1 MTKLT
6 SQEIFDKALFGIRG
20 QDYKQSGSGFG
31 DCKYRHTDE
40 NDTKL
45 CCAVGHCI
53 DDDIAETWDSNLSDT
68 SIRKV
73 FRYYPSTFNQF
84 FDESQLPL
92 LSDLQAAHDQ
102 ALDYGSLQWEGEMV
116 NIAKKYN
123 LNYTP
128 V

>member
-1 MTKLT
+1 MTTKLT

-20 QDYKQSGSGFG
+20 QDYKQSGSPSE
-31 DCKYRHTDE
+31 CKYRYTDE

-53 DDDIAETWDSNLSDT
+53 DDETAERWDSGLSDT
-68 SIRKV
+68 SIENV
-73 FRYYPSTFNQF
+73 FKLWPSTFNQF

-92 LSDLQAAHDQ
+92 LSDLQHAHDGVL
-102 ALDYGSLQWEGEMV
+102 ALSSMKWEDFMAG
-116 NIAKKYN
+116 IAKVYN

>member
-20 QDYKQSGSGFG
+20 QDYKQSGSPSE
-31 DCKYRHTDE
+31 CKYRYTDE

-53 DDDIAETWDSNLSDT
+53 DDDTAEMWDGGLSDT
-68 SIRKV
+68 SIENV
-73 FRYYPSTFNQF
+73 FKLWPSMFNQF

-92 LSDLQAAHDQ
+92 LSDLQHAHDGV
-102 ALDYGSLQWEGEMV
+102 LGLSSMKWEDFMAG
-116 NIAKKYN
+116 IAKVYN

>member
-20 QDYKQSGSGFG
+20 QDYKQSGSSSA
-31 DCKYRHTDE
+31 CKYRYTDE

-53 DDDIAETWDSNLSDT
+53 DDDTAEMWDSELLT
-68 SIRKV
+68 SIVHV
-73 FRYYPSTFNQF
+73 FNYRTSEFNQF

-92 LSDLQAAHDQ
+92 LSDLQHAHDNV
-102 ALDYGSLQWEGEMV
+102 LGLSNMQWEEEMID
-116 NIAKKYN
+116 IAKVYN